1 MEERKITVGEVLA
14 LTGIN
19 VESNYIHLF
28 DASCNEMGYIK
39 GDCVLLDDICDQPV
53 KRIDV
58 ELKQIGSF
66 DKPILIIE
74 LDDGGEKECY

>member
-1 MEERKITVGEVLA
+1 MEERKITVGEVLE
-14 LTGIN
+14 LMGIN
-19 VESNYIHLF
+19 IESNYIHLF
-28 DASCNEMGYIK
+28 DASCNEMGFIK

-66 DKPILIIE
+66 DRPILVIE
-74 LDDGGEKECY
+74 LDGGGEKDE

>member
-1 MEERKITVGEVLA
+1 MENGRITLGEILEM
-14 LTGIN
+14 TGIN

-28 DASCNEMGYIK
+28 EASCNEMGYIK
-39 GDCVLLDDICDQPV
+39 SDCDLLNYICGRPV

-66 DKPILIIE
+66 DKPILVVE
-74 LDDGGEKECY
+74 LDDDGGEKDE